1 MKKIMI
7 MFLGAVIANVATA
20 QIANPLAMVA
30 SVDDLNRYAMGLIDN
45 GYTVVN
51 SPGLVNE
58 VNTTN
63 YVWATVGNE
72 EDKLVILDQ
81 LNTRELSFSLA
92 KPSED
97 EFYLFT
103 RIADKNNNTLY
114 NGSSNSGKLEM
125 VKAGWRVPKA
135 MLAYKMQLAWRVP
148 IYSNGVVGVKLI
160 IRDEEGNLMRIEYP
174 EIWSG
179 GFFFETQYAGA
190 NGEIAV
196 TTEINGVYKTI
207 VAPLRRGDG
216 NAVVPEVFT
225 IPLVDVNIEGV
236 FDFGWSLL
244 YTDILQVR
252 PETINGEGTPPVVR
266 LRTDSAKQFF
276 MVAQT
281 TEGENPS
288 ILYARN
294 ISTGEGITQTV
305 NNYYSVVS
313 LPSAGLWE
321 LWFDWPTLDKEEFQ
335 NWWGDGGGKGKPAR
349 R

>member
-1 MKKIMI
+1 MKKIMT
-7 MFLGAVIANVATA
+7 MFLSAALAISATA

-30 SVDDLNRYAMGLIDN
+30 SADDLNRYAMGLIDN

-81 LNTRELSFSLA
+81 LNTRDLSFSLSN
-92 KPSED
+92 PSED

-103 RIADKNNNTLY
+103 WISDSRGNTLY

-125 VKAGWRVPKA
+125 GKAGWRVPKA
-135 MLAYKMQLAWRVP
+135 MLAYKLQIAWRIP
-148 IYSNGVVGVKLI
+148 IYIDGIVSAKLL
-160 IRDEEGNLMRIEYP
+160 IRDEEGNLLRIEYP
-174 EIWSG
+174 EIWGG
-179 GFFFETQYAGA
+179 GFFFESQYAGA
-190 NGEIAV
+190 HGELAV

-216 NAVVPEVFT
+216 DAVIPEVFT
-225 IPLVDVNIEGV
+225 IPLVNVSIDGV
-236 FDFGWSLL
+236 YDLGWSLL

-294 ISTGEGITQTV
+294 ISTGEELTQTV
-305 NNYYSVVS
+305 SNYYSVVS
-313 LPSAGLWE
+313 LPNAGLWE
-321 LWFDWPTLDKEEFQ
+321 LWFDWPTLDREVFQ
-335 NWWGDGGGKGKPAR
+335 SWWGDGGGKGKPAR